1 MLDSETPKG
10 KVFLMNQYMI
20 QDLLTRKGY
29 TIINSHKT
37 GRFDI
42 FICKPING
50 FITCLAIAE
59 IKSRR
64 FAGNQKLTID
74 YIKQN
79 GYLITRDK
87 VSDGITASKAIGV
100 PYYII
105 VNLMEEG
112 VILSWKI
119 DSLDDI
125 ETKKSWT
132 KKTCNG
138 DSIERVNCYL
148 PFSKSK
154 VLELN

>member
-1 MLDSETPKG
+1 MLEK
-10 KVFLMNQYMI
+10 
-20 QDLLTRKGY
+20 KGY
-29 TIINSHKT
+29 TIINSPKT

-50 FITCLAIAE
+50 NITCIGIAE
-59 IKSRR
+59 IKSRQ
-64 FAGNQKLTID
+64 FAGNQKLTVD
-74 YIKQN
+74 YIKNN

-87 VSDGITASKAIGV
+87 LVFGIEAAKAIEV
-100 PYYII
+100 PYYVI

-138 DSIERVNCYL
+138 DTIERVNCYL

-154 VLELN
+154 KIEFS